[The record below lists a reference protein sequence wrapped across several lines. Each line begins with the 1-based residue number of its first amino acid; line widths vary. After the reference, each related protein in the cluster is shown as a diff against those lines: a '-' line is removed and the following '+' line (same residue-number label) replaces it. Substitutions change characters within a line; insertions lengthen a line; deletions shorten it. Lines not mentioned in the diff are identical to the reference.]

1 MTPTIGEKPHLVY
14 RIIWQVVR
22 YSKLIISQKGQQL
35 IVLMQLVNL
44 TLGLAF
50 SFDVYLLT

>member
-1 MTPTIGEKPHLVY
+1 MMPTIGEKPHLVY

-35 IVLMQLVNL
+35 KVLMQLVNL